1 MTVQSNRSA
10 SLNLSGVD
18 VPLLTK
24 WIASLPVEAQKSGK
38 LNVSVTPGDR
48 PWDGESVNFQVTW
61 HEDLAAGVGS

>member
-38 LNVSVTPGDR
+38 LSVSVTQGDR
-48 PWDGESVNFQVTW
+48 PWDSGSTTLQVTW